1 MSDDPNPDARGDLLG
16 AARRR
21 REALYEDITRLEDA
35 LTAPLGD
42 AAAWQERA
50 AKAGRLIAEEVRA
63 HIAETEGDEG
73 FLTTVQEEEPRL
85 APAVAKLLDEHE
97 EMVATADRFVAQV
110 ESPDEGITLQD
121 VRALG
126 VSLLGMLVRHRQKG
140 ADLIY
145 EAYQVD
151 LGSGG

>member
-1 MSDDPNPDARGDLLG
+1 
-16 AARRR
+16 
-21 REALYEDITRLEDA
+21 
-35 LTAPLGD
+35 
-42 AAAWQERA
+42 
-50 AKAGRLIAEEVRA
+50 
-63 HIAETEGDEG
+63 
-73 FLTTVQEEEPRL
+73 
-85 APAVAKLLDEHE
+85 
-97 EMVATADRFVAQV
+97 MVAMADRFVAQI

-126 VSLLGMLVRHRQKG
+126 VSLLGLLIRHRQKG

>member
-1 MSDDPNPDARGDLLG
+1 MADDPTPAERDDRLG

-21 REALYEDITRLEDA
+21 RDALYEDIARLEEA

-50 AKAGRLIAEEVRA
+50 AKAGRLIAEEIQA
-63 HIAETEGDEG
+63 HIDETEGDEG
-73 FLTTVQEEEPRL
+73 FLTAVQDEAPRL
-85 APAVAKLLDEHE
+85 ASAITRLLDEHE
-97 EMVATADRFVAQV
+97 EMVAMADRFVAQV
-110 ESPDEGITLQD
+110 ESPDDGITLQD

-126 VSLLGMLVRHRQKG
+126 VSLLGLLVRHRQKG

>member
-1 MSDDPNPDARGDLLG
+1 MADDPTEPQQDERLG
-16 AARRR
+16 ALRRR
-21 REALYEDITRLEDA
+21 RDALYEDIARLEGA

-50 AKAGRLIAEEVRA
+50 AKAGRLVVEEIQA
-63 HIAETEGDEG
+63 HINETEGDEG
-73 FLTTVQEEEPRL
+73 FLTGVQEEAPRL
-85 APAVAKLLDEHE
+85 AAAVTRLLDEHD
-97 EMVATADRFVAQV
+97 EMVAMADRFVAQI

-126 VSLLGMLVRHRQKG
+126 VSLLGLLIRHRQKG